1 MTVYS
6 LHASTLSRYLI
17 ALYHVG
23 QMELTGSGI
32 QLGYRALWR
41 RLRQSHN
48 AVVSRYNVGRTHSC
62 IRLWRIALF
71 SDFKDDGDEDT

>member
-1 MTVYS
+1 MPVY
-6 LHASTLSRYLI
+6 TLSRYLI

-32 QLGYRALWR
+32 QLGYRGLWR

-48 AVVSRYNVGRTHSC
+48 AVVSRYNVD
-62 IRLWRIALF
+62 AL
-71 SDFKDDGDEDT
+71 SRDGTDMRGDAQNPKSFQALQM